1 MATQKIIPN
10 LWFDTEA
17 EEAAKFYTSIFKN
30 SSIDKIT
37 RYPAVGQE
45 IHQKTPGSVM
55 TVEFTLQ
62 GQKYVGLN
70 GGPHFKFNE
79 AVSFVVN
86 CKDQKEVDYY
96 WEKLSEGGDP
106 RAQQCGWLKDKFGL
120 SWQVV
125 PVVLDELMDDPD
137 QEKVDQVFEAM
148 LKMKKLNVEELER
161 AAAQSV

>member
-1 MATQKIIPN
+1 MAIQKIIPN

-17 EEAAKFYTSIFKN
+17 EDAAKFYTSIFKD

-37 RYPAVGQE
+37 RYPAVGQD
-45 IHQKTPGSVM
+45 IHEKAPGSVM

-62 GQKYVGLN
+62 GQKYVALN
-70 GGPHFKFNE
+70 GGPLFKFNE
-79 AVSFVVN
+79 SISFVIN

-125 PVVLDELMDDPD
+125 PIVLDELMDDPD

>member
-1 MATQKIIPN
+1 MATQKLIPN

-17 EEAAKFYTSIFKN
+17 EDAAKFYTSVFKD

-37 RYPAVGQE
+37 RYPDVGQE

-79 AVSFVVN
+79 AISFVIN

-125 PVVLDELMDDPD
+125 PVVLDELLDDPD